1 MDDLNQYFIFY
12 SWKKCKAKLS
22 TLTNTSGDHRPG
34 QSGTTGDNE
43 MKNQEK
49 SFFQLFTRKK

>member
-1 MDDLNQYFIFY
+1 MPFALFNNHFLIFFS

-43 MKNQEK
+43 KK
-49 SFFQLFTRKK
+49 SGIFS